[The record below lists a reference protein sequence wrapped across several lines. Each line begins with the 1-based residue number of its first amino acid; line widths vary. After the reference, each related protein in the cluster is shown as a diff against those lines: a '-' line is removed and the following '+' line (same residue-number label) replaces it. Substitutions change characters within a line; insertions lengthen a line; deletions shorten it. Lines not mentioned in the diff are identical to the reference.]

1 MPVIGSSDGD
11 GGDGFVFKKLANI
24 GVGLGL
30 GQALLLDLLQALI
43 EYGGIDVAE
52 GGDLRVGIP
61 RQLLDVVIASA
72 VQTDDGD
79 LHAVIGAEDALW
91 SGDKSDSAER
101 RQARSGLCAL
111 LKKIATS
118 DS

>member
-11 GGDGFVFKKLANI
+11 GVDGFVFKKLANI

-30 GQALLLDLLQALI
+30 GEALLLDLLQALI

-72 VQTDDGD
+72 VQADDGD

-91 SGDKSDSAER
+91 RSDKGYSTEC
-101 RQARSGLCAL
+101 RQARSGFCSL
-111 LKKIATS
+111 LEE
-118 DS
+118 